1 MERRRGW
8 ALDVP
13 TNPLS
18 RGKPTRGARCGYPAC
33 PRSLRPPSPHHCV
46 PETVVK
52 IVLRTVGAPEEL
64 PPSAI
69 VSPCPAAADP
79 LHGRGA
85 GRVVAGNA
93 GVVVP
98 DRLEASALGRL
109 LGWPS
114 GSGTCRSRWV
124 LDERRMQEVGGPFAG
139 LGQVPCVSAAK
150 FVAVRA
156 ATDQPSHAEPGDLPL
171 GGFPPAPGFP
181 SNHAASL
188 AGWVRQRLSDRWHL
202 FAMCQNPHLTLVGA
216 GGYEW

>member
-1 MERRRGW
+1 MRSAPAITSPRPAAIDPRQGE
-8 ALDVP
+8 
-13 TNPLS
+13 
-18 RGKPTRGARCGYPAC
+18 GARWMIARAARACSDGLGGPA
-33 PRSLRPPSPHHCV
+33 PRRFRGRDH
-46 PETVVK
+46 
-52 IVLRTVGAPEEL
+52 VGN
-64 PPSAI
+64 
-69 VSPCPAAADP
+69 PAA
-79 LHGRGA
+79 
-85 GRVVAGNA
+85 
-93 GVVVP
+93 
-98 DRLEASALGRL
+98 
-109 LGWPS
+109 
-114 GSGTCRSRWV
+114 GTCRNRWV